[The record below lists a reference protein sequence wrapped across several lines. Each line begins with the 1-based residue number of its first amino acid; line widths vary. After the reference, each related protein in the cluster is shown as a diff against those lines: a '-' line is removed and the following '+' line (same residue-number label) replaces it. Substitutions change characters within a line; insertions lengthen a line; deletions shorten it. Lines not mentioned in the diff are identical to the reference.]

1 MTDGVQ
7 AALRGCELLHED
19 EERWLFDGP
28 PPGMPLRVRLYRA
41 LRPPPDALTSAV
53 RTLVTNAAGEVLVLR
68 HRERG
73 VHVLPG
79 GRREEDEPLLMAL
92 RRELLEE
99 TGYHI
104 EAPRLTA
111 ILHYQ
116 HLAPRPAGF
125 AWRYPDFLQVIY
137 TAQAGVYD
145 SARMSVR
152 DDESVLGFRPLEGA
166 LLLVTQGRSRAL
178 LRALMRG

>member
-1 MTDGVQ
+1 MTGSLE
-7 AALRGCELLHED
+7 AALRGCELLHE
-19 EERWLFDGP
+19 EEEWWPFDWP
-28 PPGMPLRVRLYRA
+28 PPGLPLRVRLYRA

-53 RTLVTNAAGEVLVLR
+53 RALVTNAAGDVLVLR
-68 HRERG
+68 NRERG

-79 GRREEDEPLLMAL
+79 GRRDDDEPLLMAL

-111 ILHYQ
+111 IVHYH
-116 HLAPRPAGF
+116 HLSPRPANF

-137 TAQAGVYD
+137 TAQAGVRD
-145 SARMSVR
+145 AVRISAR